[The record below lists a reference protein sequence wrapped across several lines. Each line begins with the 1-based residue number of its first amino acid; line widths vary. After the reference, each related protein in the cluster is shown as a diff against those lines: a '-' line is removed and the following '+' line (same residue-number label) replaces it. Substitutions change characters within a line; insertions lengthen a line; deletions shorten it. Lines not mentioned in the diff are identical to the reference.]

1 MADVDDLRLD
11 GPISRERSQF
21 VELPAMSPAPSRD
34 PVSGSDDTGPGW
46 LGWLGDDEAPAP
58 GQFSGATEVEEAPPV
73 ENQREV
79 ETSRDGAR
87 AASARVDDPLAPY
100 AADLRRRTA
109 QRRARTRRGAIAV
122 AVAGVAAGAGLV
134 VLGVSAMSADSDPK
148 LPSVETASAM
158 PSAQTWCPT
167 TVEPSRASGN
177 GRGSTIADNAVWR
190 AGAAQ
195 VFELEYQMYIA
206 RNAEAARALIAPSAQ
221 AAPIEAT
228 RTAIN
233 STPAGTDHCVYLKAL
248 EAGRFAVTVDE
259 KWPDQTVKNWD
270 LVVTTAIQPD
280 GRTLVTAIEPGAGAR

>member
-1 MADVDDLRLD
+1 
-11 GPISRERSQF
+11 
-21 VELPAMSPAPSRD
+21 MSPAPSRE
-34 PVSGSDDTGPGW
+34 PVSGSDDSEPGW
-46 LGWLGDDEAPAP
+46 LGWLGDEDKAPVL
-58 GQFSGATEVEEAPPV
+58 GQFSGATEVKETPPV
-73 ENQREV
+73 IGRGD
-79 ETSRDGAR
+79 ETSPDGAG

-109 QRRARTRRGAIAV
+109 QRRARKRRGAIAV
-122 AVAGVAAGAGLV
+122 AVAGVAAGTGLV
-134 VLGVSAMSADSDPK
+134 VLGVTALSSDSDPE
-148 LPSVETASAM
+148 LPPVQTVSDM
-158 PSAQTWCPT
+158 PAAQTWCPT
-167 TVEPSRASGN
+167 KVEPTGASGS
-177 GRGSTIADNAVWR
+177 GRGSTIAGNAVWR

-195 VFELEYQMYIA
+195 VFELEYQMYVA

-233 STPAGTDHCVYLKAL
+233 STPAGTEHCVYLKAL